1 MQLVYSFYI
10 KHNEDI
16 DKLCKVSTN
25 LYNQALYIV
34 RTTLDKEGKWLF
46 YSDLNKIMPQTINID
61 GECNYRLL
69 KAQVAQ
75 QTLRSLER
83 T

>member
-34 RTTLDKEGKWLF
+34 RTTLDKEGKILRKEHQG
-46 YSDLNKIMPQTINID
+46 LEKGKRKI
-61 GECNYRLL
+61 
-69 KAQVAQ
+69 
-75 QTLRSLER
+75 
-83 T
+83 